1 MKNWLDVVVDA
12 TPVRSIFGDDA
23 PLLEKVD
30 LHEVTLHRDGPC
42 LSLRFDLP
50 TLPKE
55 LPVKWRTQ
63 GLNCIQ
69 LKLMLVGAGA
79 VTLSGWGTQS
89 VVSLDI
95 NQVGNQLR
103 LVSRDGPVALDV
115 TADSIVIEKIS
126 AYRI

>member
-1 MKNWLDVVVDA
+1 M
-12 TPVRSIFGDDA
+12 
-23 PLLEKVD
+23 
-30 LHEVTLHRDGPC
+30 
-42 LSLRFDLP
+42 
-50 TLPKE
+50 
-55 LPVKWRTQ
+55 KWRTQ